1 MTGTYS
7 GIVKDL
13 KSYIQAE
20 KAAFLPRFFKTGKG
34 QYAEGD
40 LFYGIVVPDQRIVA
54 KRHFASTTKETI
66 IQLLDSP
73 YHEERLTG
81 LFILCLHFNRAR
93 QTGDEKI
100 WFDLYVSK
108 ADRVNNWDLVDSS
121 AHIIMGAYLENRDRE
136 LLYTFASSSS
146 LWKNRIA
153 VVATWHFIRKND
165 LKDILQL
172 SEMLMHH
179 PHDLM
184 HKAIGWMLREAWKRD
199 PLAIEEFLDEH
210 ADVMPRTMLRYA
222 IEKMEKNLQKTYL
235 DAKRLKKEAN

>member
-7 GIVKDL
+7 AIVNDL
-13 KSYIQAE
+13 KSLIQPE

-34 QYAEGD
+34 QYGEGD
-40 LFYGIVVPDQRIVA
+40 LFHGIVVPDQRGVA
-54 KRHFASTTKETI
+54 KRHFATTNKETI

-73 YHEERLTG
+73 YHEERLTA
-81 LFILCLHFNRAR
+81 LFILCLHFNSA
-93 QTGDEKI
+93 QKIGTEKE

-108 ADRVNNWDLVDSS
+108 AERVNNWDLVDSS
-121 AHIIMGAYLENRDRE
+121 AHIIMGAYLENKDRQ
-136 LLYTFASSSS
+136 LLYTFASSDS

-172 SEMLMHH
+172 SEILLHH

-210 ADVMPRTMLRYA
+210 ATVMPRTMLRYA
-222 IEKMEKNLQKTYL
+222 IEKLDEKKRKNYL
-235 DAKRLKKEAN
+235 LKRKI

>member
-7 GIVKDL
+7 AIVNDL
-13 KSYIQAE
+13 KSLIQPE

-34 QYAEGD
+34 QYGEGD
-40 LFYGIVVPDQRIVA
+40 LFHGIVVPDQRGVA
-54 KRHFASTTKETI
+54 KRHFATTNKETI

-73 YHEERLTG
+73 YHEERLTA
-81 LFILCLHFNRAR
+81 LFILCLHFNSSKKIG
-93 QTGDEKI
+93 TEKE

-108 ADRVNNWDLVDSS
+108 AERVNNWDLVDSS
-121 AHIIMGAYLENRDRE
+121 AHIIMGAYLENRDRT
-136 LLYTFASSSS
+136 LLYTFASSDS

-172 SEMLMHH
+172 SEILLHH

-199 PLAIEEFLDEH
+199 PLAIEEFLDEQ
-210 ADVMPRTMLRYA
+210 AAVMPRTMLRYA
-222 IEKMEKNLQKTYL
+222 IEKMDEKKRKNYL
-235 DAKRLKKEAN
+235 LKRKI

>member
-7 GIVKDL
+7 AIVNDL
-13 KSYIQAE
+13 KSLIQPE

-34 QYAEGD
+34 QYGEGD
-40 LFYGIVVPDQRIVA
+40 LFHGIVVPDQRGVA
-54 KRHFASTTKETI
+54 KRHFATTNKETI

-73 YHEERLTG
+73 YHEERLTA
-81 LFILCLHFNRAR
+81 LFILCLHFNSA
-93 QTGDEKI
+93 QKIGTEKE

-108 ADRVNNWDLVDSS
+108 AERVNNWDLVDSS
-121 AHIIMGAYLENRDRE
+121 AHIIMGAYLENRDRT
-136 LLYTFASSSS
+136 LLYTFASSDS

-172 SEMLMHH
+172 SEILLHH

-199 PLAIEEFLDEH
+199 PLAIEEFLDEQ
-210 ADVMPRTMLRYA
+210 AAVMPRTMLRYA
-222 IEKMEKNLQKTYL
+222 IEKLDEKKRKNYL
-235 DAKRLKKEAN
+235 LKRKI

>member
-1 MTGTYS
+1 
-7 GIVKDL
+7 
-13 KSYIQAE
+13 
-20 KAAFLPRFFKTGKG
+20 
-34 QYAEGD
+34 
-40 LFYGIVVPDQRIVA
+40 VA

-146 LWKNRIA
+146 LCKNRIA
-153 VVATWHFIRKND
+153 VVSTWYFIRKND

-199 PLAIEEFLDEH
+199 SLAIEEFLDEH
-210 ADVMPRTMLRYA
+210 AATMPRTMLRYT
-222 IEKMEKNLQKTYL
+222 IEKMEKTQQRAYL
-235 DAKRLKKEAN
+235 DAKRLNK

>member
-7 GIVKDL
+7 AIVNEL
-13 KSYIQAE
+13 KSLIQPE

-34 QYAEGD
+34 QYGEGD
-40 LFYGIVVPDQRIVA
+40 LFHGIVVPDQRGVA
-54 KRHFASTTKETI
+54 KRHFATTNKETI

-73 YHEERLTG
+73 YHEERLTA
-81 LFILCLHFNRAR
+81 LFILCLHFNSA
-93 QTGDEKI
+93 QKIGTEKE

-108 ADRVNNWDLVDSS
+108 AERVNNWDLVDSS
-121 AHIIMGAYLENRDRE
+121 AHIIMGAYLENRDRQ
-136 LLYTFASSSS
+136 LLYTFASSDS

-172 SEMLMHH
+172 SEILLHH

-210 ADVMPRTMLRYA
+210 ATVMPRTMLRYA
-222 IEKMEKNLQKTYL
+222 IEKMDEKKRKNYL
-235 DAKRLKKEAN
+235 LKRKM